1 MTGSGVERRPFCH
14 PHSLRPLRWEAS
26 TSMLRGGCQCHIG
39 SRQADPPLEVALQCP
54 HLVSLL
60 EIRDSMHPLPSE
72 SLSLSLALSPSPF
85 PIPCA
90 WSLALGLNLP
100 LETAVTAKLWIYL
113 EPRCQSLDQI
123 GTTVNILLQQS
134 LPMGRQAVLLQAM
147 DAWPLSCP
155 PAQEMCVEL
164 HRNVC
169 EHASGFLRRSGS
181 FPKAKE
187 NAQAN
192 L

>member
-1 MTGSGVERRPFCH
+1 MPITGPNWYNSQY
-14 PHSLRPLRWEAS
+14 SS
-26 TSMLRGGCQCHIG
+26 S
-39 SRQADPPLEVALQCP
+39 
-54 HLVSLL
+54 
-60 EIRDSMHPLPSE
+60 
-72 SLSLSLALSPSPF
+72 
-85 PIPCA
+85 
-90 WSLALGLNLP
+90 
-100 LETAVTAKLWIYL
+100 AK
-113 EPRCQSLDQI
+113 PA
-123 GTTVNILLQQS
+123 
-134 LPMGRQAVLLQAM
+134 MGRQAVLLQAM

>member
-134 LPMGRQAVLLQAM
+134 LRWAGRLCCSRQWMPGLCPARLLRK
-147 DAWPLSCP
+147 
-155 PAQEMCVEL
+155 CVWNCTGTYVSML
-164 HRNVC
+164 L
-169 EHASGFLRRSGS
+169 GF
-181 FPKAKE
+181 
-187 NAQAN
+187 
-192 L
+192 